1 MPSKTAQTGIHLL
14 FLFVIIAVILYV
26 FEPTLFPSVLAK
38 LADWPQL
45 QSFKT
50 MFISIVLE
58 ALPFMLLGVLVSAII
73 QVFVSEETIAR
84 LVPRNPLLGLVFGCL
99 LGMVFPLCECGVIPV
114 IRRLLAKGMPLY
126 IGIVFIV
133 VGPIVNPVV
142 WLATYAAF
150 RSNPEM
156 VYGRLGVALVV
167 GFAIGLAVYLLFRGN
182 QLRTSKAT
190 LYGEEAVAPV
200 KPAGT
205 GNRLLAIM
213 EHAGSEFFDMGK
225 YLLFGCAIAALMQT
239 TIPRAGLIEVG
250 QAPLGSHLF
259 MMAFAFILSICSTS
273 DAFVAKSFFTT
284 FSSGSLL
291 TFLVFG
297 PMLDMKSLLMLLTT
311 FRARFVLVLA
321 LMIAVFVFGG
331 VSLYAYFV
339 L

>member
-1 MPSKTAQTGIHLL
+1 MPSKTSQTAINLL
-14 FLFVIIAVILYV
+14 FLFVIVSIILYV
-26 FEPTLFPSVLAK
+26 FEPTLFTSAFARLAS
-38 LADWPQL
+38 WPNL

-58 ALPFMLLGVLVSAII
+58 AFPFMLLGVLVSAVI

-84 LVPRNPLLGLVFGCL
+84 FIPKNPLAGLLFGCL

-142 WLATYAAF
+142 WFATYAAF

-156 VYGRLGVALVV
+156 VYGRLLVALAV
-167 GFAIGLAVYLLFRGN
+167 GFAIGLTVYLLFRGN

-190 LYGEEAVAPV
+190 LYGEDAGVPV
-200 KPAGT
+200 KRAGA
-205 GNRLLAIM
+205 GNRVLAIA

-239 TIPRAGLIEVG
+239 TVPRAELIEVG

-284 FSSGSLL
+284 FSAGSLL

-297 PMLDMKSLLMLLTT
+297 PMLDLKSLLMLFTT
-311 FRARFVLVLA
+311 FRTRFVLVLA
-321 LMIAVFVFGG
+321 LLIVVFVFVGAS
-331 VSLYAYFV
+331 VYARFV